1 MLKYVFNPISESFWT
16 NVSIL
21 LKNFVCPVVWYYEK
35 WVARSV
41 LAEMCHY
48 NGNVWVVGGWLRGH
62 GKANVGN
69 CGNMSGNPGV
79 PAVCHGKYY
88 FQNFVIDNFQSLSDW
103 FHEPLIFF
111 LNIFCFAS
119 HFSMLWKKNYLLYG
133 QTGVS
138 MSCSRTIKFSEIYCR
153 NFYYCCVR
161 RNKVFMVKSIQLL
174 YPVLHESDINP
185 FNLHKPS

>member
-1 MLKYVFNPISESFWT
+1 MYIFKLNPISESFWT

-21 LKNFVCPVVWYYEK
+21 LKNFVCHVVWYYEK

-88 FQNFVIDNFQSLSDW
+88 FQNFVIDNFQSLSEIDFMNHW
-103 FHEPLIFF
+103 FSSLIFSA
-111 LNIFCFAS
+111 LLLIFRCYER
-119 HFSMLWKKNYLLYG
+119 K
-133 QTGVS
+133 
-138 MSCSRTIKFSEIYCR
+138 IIYS
-153 NFYYCCVR
+153 
-161 RNKVFMVKSIQLL
+161 MVKLVC
-174 YPVLHESDINP
+174 PCHVAGP
-185 FNLHKPS
+185 